1 VTAPEPRLSRR
12 DLVASGALLALAGA
26 ARLARAQAA
35 PATKSEP
42 LFRLSLAEWSYH
54 RALQSGQ
61 MQHLDF
67 PAKAKLHGLEGCE
80 YVNTFFKD
88 KAQDRKFL
96 RELTQRCEDN
106 GVRSLLIMCDGEGEL
121 AGADEAARHEAIEKH
136 LRWLE
141 AASFLGC
148 HSIRVNLYGE
158 GTPEELAPRAADSLH
173 RLGDL
178 GDSYGLNVIVE
189 NHGGTSSVGS
199 WLADVMKRADH
210 PRVGTLPDF
219 GNFDLGDGKSY
230 DRYKGVEEM
239 MPFARAVS
247 AKSYDFDAD
256 GNETTIDYARMLKLV
271 LAADYH
277 RYLGIEYEGQRLS
290 EPEGIEATKALL
302 LRLRGQLKAG

>member
-1 VTAPEPRLSRR
+1 MFR
-12 DLVASGALLALAGA
+12 GAGLAALAAAA
-26 ARLARAQAA
+26 ARLSSRVEAAVGGQAA
-35 PATKSEP
+35 SPAEP

-67 PAKAKLHGLEGCE
+67 PSKAKLHGLQGCE
-80 YVNTFFKD
+80 YVNQFFKD
-88 KAQDRKFL
+88 KAQDRKYL
-96 RELTQRCEDN
+96 RELTTRCDEN

-121 AGADEAARHEAIEKH
+121 AGADEAKRHEAIENH

-219 GNFDLGDGKSY
+219 GNFDLGGGKSY

-247 AKSYDFDAD
+247 AKSYDFDAA
-256 GNETTIDYARMLKLV
+256 GNETTIDYARMLKIV

-277 RYLGIEYEGQRLS
+277 RYLGIEYEGERLS
-290 EPEGIEATKALL
+290 EPEGVEATKALL
-302 LRLRGQLKAG
+302 LRLRDQLKAS